1 MPFDIPSSWRWT
13 TISNITNS
21 YIGLTYKPTDIS
33 QNKNDTIVLRSS
45 NIKNGKLDLTDI
57 VRVACSISPKLKVD
71 KNDIIICARNGSK
84 KLVGKSALIEE
95 QYENITLGAF
105 MAICKTRFYMYI
117 YTFLQSPLF
126 FSQLA
131 LQVELLQLTN

>member
-13 TISNITNS
+13 KISNITNS

-57 VRVACSISPKLKVD
+57 VRVACSISQKLKVD

-84 KLVGKSALIEE
+84 KLVSKSALIEE
-95 QYENITLGAF
+95 QYENITFGAF
-105 MAICKTRFYMYI
+105 MAICKT
-117 YTFLQSPLF
+117 
-126 FSQLA
+126 
-131 LQVELLQLTN
+131 